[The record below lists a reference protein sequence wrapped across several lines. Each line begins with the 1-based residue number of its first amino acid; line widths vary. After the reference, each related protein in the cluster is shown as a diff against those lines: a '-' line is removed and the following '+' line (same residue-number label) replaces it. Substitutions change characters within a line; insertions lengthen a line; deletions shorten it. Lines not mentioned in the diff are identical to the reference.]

1 MGGFMA
7 RMTRL
12 VLDRETAQR
21 VRNAAR
27 RVKVLGLSKTWM
39 AREIG
44 RSRQNV
50 TGMLNKTV
58 SSPGT
63 LSLIEGLLDEVEAGR
78 VVV

>member
-1 MGGFMA
+1 MA

-21 VRNAAR
+21 VLNATR
-27 RVKVLGLSKTWM
+27 RVKALGLSKTWM

-50 TGMLNKTV
+50 TGMLNRTL

>member
-1 MGGFMA
+1 MA
-7 RMTRL
+7 RL

-39 AREIG
+39 AREIR

-50 TGMLNKTV
+50 TGMLNRTV